1 MKLQLTS
8 KEILNKTFI
17 KDVKGYS
24 ANEVD
29 TFLDKVLSDYRMI
42 DSVVKGLETQINELR
57 HTNQNLK
64 VELSKKEAELKG
76 NRNQM
81 SFDQNNVHLDNLELL
96 QKISKY
102 EKKLYQMG
110 VDPSKIK

>member
-8 KEILNKTFI
+8 KEILNKTFT

-57 HTNQNLK
+57 HSNQSLK

-76 NRNQM
+76 NHNQI